1 MVLIAQNRWLREA
14 EDEAEAEVGGEVE
27 GEEEGEKVEMKRAK
41 GECRK
46 KGPGEGGWARL

>member
-1 MVLIAQNRWLREA
+1 MLREA

-27 GEEEGEKVEMKRAK
+27 GEEEGGKVEMKRAK

-46 KGPGEGGWARL
+46 KGPGEGDEPGCEMYL

>member
-1 MVLIAQNRWLREA
+1 MLREA

-41 GECRK
+41 CRK